1 MGTDSRSEMER
12 SMLSPEARRKFD
24 EMVALLAEE
33 RYGPDGPPVGTTFAE
48 MEWFGHEAGRMVGR
62 AIDEHLAARQ
72 ADEHFQE
79 ASCPTCG
86 ASGESD
92 VVESTKTRPLQT
104 LDGKI
109 LLAERVFRCPTCC
122 RDFFPS
128 EDRVGD

>member
-1 MGTDSRSEMER
+1 MWAGGRPPPGGRGGKCSRGGSGGAWAAA
-12 SMLSPEARRKFD
+12 PAPQ
-24 EMVALLAEE
+24 APA
-33 RYGPDGPPVGTTFAE
+33 VGTTSAE
-48 MEWFGHEAGRMVGR
+48 REWFGHEAGRMVGR